1 MISIITSTIVYG
13 ILILD
18 LTNEPIKII
27 LSSINTTNS
36 DSNDISRVVNV
47 IFLSPI

>member
-1 MISIITSTIVYG
+1 MVYG

-18 LTNEPIKII
+18 LINEPIKII
-27 LSSINTTNS
+27 LSSINTANS
-36 DSNDISRVVNV
+36 DSNDRSGVVNV